1 MNSFWLTIFLVG
13 AYSVLLFL
21 PIGLILLWRKRL
33 ESKRRSP
40 LTQMLLRAP
49 GETLRNELDDTR
61 DDLLTNMVML
71 PVLPLIIYSFH
82 VSQSYFLGEEESVLR
97 TVIGILFGIGTIT
110 YLLFTILKQL
120 KRANKLRL
128 GYESE
133 VAIAQE
139 LNQLMRDGAYVFHD
153 VPAEGFNIDHVIV
166 WPKGVFA
173 VETKGRM
180 KPKRDRGNE
189 DAKVIFDGQRL
200 QFPGWSEIAPLDQAT
215 RQARWLEQWLSSAV
229 GEKVGVKP
237 VLALPGWYVELKG
250 RSDVVIINGKNA
262 SGTFSKLFHT
272 ALSDEMTKRIAHQLE
287 QRCRDVEPRH
297 FHKREKFS

>member
-21 PIGLILLWRKRL
+21 PIGLIFLWRKRL

-49 GETLRNELDDTR
+49 GETLRNELDHTR
-61 DDLLTNMVML
+61 DDLLMDMVML
-71 PVLPLIIYSFH
+71 PVLPLIMYSFH
-82 VSQSYFLGEEESVLR
+82 VSQSYFLGEKESVLR
-97 TVIGILFGIGTIT
+97 TAIGILFGIGAIA
-110 YLLFTILKQL
+110 YFLFIILKQH

-128 GYESE
+128 GYEGE
-133 VAIAQE
+133 VAIAHE

-200 QFPGWSEIAPLDQAT
+200 QFPGWSETAPLDQAT
-215 RQARWLEQWLSSAV
+215 RQAKWLEKWLSSAV

-297 FHKREKFS
+297 FHKREKFT